1 MQRVKDETGN
11 PLFQQV
17 TQNSEAVMTGGFEPC
32 FYVFG
37 VILERGNEGKEFF
50 EALAGIGNGK
60 RFGEQ
65 FPVLREKAAVVLVLG
80 DIDTEIDHGEFSLV
94 GIDTV

>member
-1 MQRVKDETGN
+1 MQRVKDKAGN

-17 TQNSEAVMTGGFEPC
+17 TQNSEAVMSGGFEPC